1 MTTITSTRLRLVP
14 VHLTT
19 PLNFAVLD
27 AFQCPVSGHHHHHHI
42 YLDNKNAPKKENNTC
57 ESLATATRGVLFT
70 TIECNASF

>member
-27 AFQCPVSGHHHHHHI
+27 AFQCPVSGQQ
-42 YLDNKNAPKKENNTC
+42 
-57 ESLATATRGVLFT
+57 
-70 TIECNASF
+70 ECT